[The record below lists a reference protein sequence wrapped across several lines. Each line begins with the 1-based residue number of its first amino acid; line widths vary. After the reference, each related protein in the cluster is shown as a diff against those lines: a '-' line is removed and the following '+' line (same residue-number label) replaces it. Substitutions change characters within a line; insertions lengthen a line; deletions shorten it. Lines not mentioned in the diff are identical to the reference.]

1 MATLIIDANAVY
13 FVSPAPLKAT
23 EENNL
28 RDLEINDNAQH
39 AHNHHTHIENF
50 LLTRKQAIE
59 IPAEEQENHRH
70 HKRAE
75 KSDSLTHGA
84 YSFAKIAPFFA
95 ETPADQ
101 RHRRHRKPITE

>member
-1 MATLIIDANAVY
+1 MGSEMCIRDRSDNGDADHRRKRGILRIARA
-13 FVSPAPLKAT
+13 SQTT

-50 LLTRKQAIE
+50 LLIRKQSIE

-75 KSDSLTHGA
+75 KSTTLL
-84 YSFAKIAPFFA
+84 
-95 ETPADQ
+95 
-101 RHRRHRKPITE
+101 PIGHKR